1 MTNAVVT
8 IERKDLIPFSTY
20 TQGRD
25 EYIRKMIAYK
35 NARRVRLD
43 QNISL
48 LFENRQTVFFQI
60 QELVFSEDLT
70 DAAEIDEYISIYSAM
85 LPNTNELSAT
95 LFIEIDNQP
104 LLEEFL
110 IKLKGIE
117 HALFMK
123 IGDEIIQAVFEEE
136 HDEREFTT
144 SVHYIKFP
152 LSKSAQSLMT
162 SKSAEDFPLLIILD
176 HPALHSEVLLT
187 AEAVASLQT
196 DLSY

>member
-1 MTNAVVT
+1 MAVT
-8 IERKDLIPFSTY
+8 IEQKDLIPFSTY
-20 TQGRD
+20 KQGRD

-35 NARRVRLD
+35 NSRRVRLD

-70 DAAEIDEYISIYSAM
+70 DATEIDEYINIYSAM

-104 LLEEFL
+104 VLEEFL

-123 IGDEIIQAVFEEE
+123 IGDEMIKAVFEEE

-152 LSKSAQSLMT
+152 LSESAKSLMT
-162 SKSAEDFPLLIILD
+162 SKSAEDFQLRILLD
-176 HPALHSEVLLT
+176 HHALHSEVLLT
-187 AEAVASLQT
+187 AEAVTSLQA
-196 DLSY
+196 DLTS